1 MPKIQANPKTQG
13 SDPDETRE
21 RILRAAA
28 EVFAEKGY
36 AASTTRE
43 LAAAAG
49 VNEVTL
55 FRHFGSKSNLLT
67 AVIDEFSALPDISA
81 TLAGGFTGD
90 YRQDLTRIGTAFMVS
105 ILERQE
111 AMRLMLCEASE
122 VREVMAEIPR
132 RLRQMLTAY
141 LGQLIEAGQVR
152 DLDPELMAQAFL
164 GMFFA
169 YGVGHTILGGPAA
182 PQAEVEELMEV
193 FVEVFIHGTQRVA

>member
-1 MPKIQANPKTQG
+1 MPDIQDEGQTKGT
-13 SDPDETRE
+13 DPDETRE

-55 FRHFGSKSNLLT
+55 FRHFGSKSNILA
-67 AVIDEFSALPDISA
+67 AVIDTFSALPDISA
-81 TLAGGFTGD
+81 TLEGGFTGN
-90 YRQDLTRIGTAFMVS
+90 YRQDLTRIGKVFMVS

-122 VREVMAEIPR
+122 VREVMAAIPH

-141 LGQLIEAGQVR
+141 LRQLIETGRVR

-169 YGVGHTILGGPAA
+169 YGVGRTILGGPAA
-182 PQAEVEELMEV
+182 PEVAVEDLVET
-193 FVEVFIHGTQRVA
+193 FVEVFIHGTKKGT